1 MQFFRWARTS
11 RWVRTFLGVV
21 LLAVII
27 WLFGPLLG
35 IGDLHPL
42 AGLLARVLAIVA
54 IVVLWLIL
62 NLIRELRQSKKDKE
76 LVDAVAAAP
85 AEAPEATASAE
96 EVALLSE
103 RLKEAL
109 HTLKRTRLGRGW
121 FGRRYLYELPWYMFI
136 GPPGAGKT
144 TALANCGLDFPL
156 AATGQREI
164 RGVGGT
170 RNCDWSFTDQAVMI
184 DTAGRYTT
192 QDSQPGVDSAAWL
205 GFLKL
210 LKRYRPRQPL
220 NGILVAINLAELGQ
234 GELLTHARAI
244 RKRLRELQDE
254 LDVRIPVY
262 VLFTQ
267 ADRVSGFVEYFDDLG
282 KEDRDQVWGMTFPL
296 DNGKDEGGAVANF
309 LPEFDLLLARLNDR
323 MLERVHQEPD
333 LQRRRLIYGF
343 PQQFASV
350 REQAAEF
357 LTEIFRPSRLETR
370 SLLRGVYF
378 TSGTQDGT
386 TIDRLLGAMAS
397 RFGLQRQAVTG
408 FSGSGRSYFLG
419 RLIREV
425 VIGEASLVS
434 LDPKVEARRKWT
446 YRGAYAVSALVLLL
460 LTGFWTSSYFGNT
473 QMIAQV
479 RDETTRYNAQY
490 AELVKRGPHDTDLTA
505 VLPALGTL
513 RSIRGG
519 YEDRKKSTPLALTFG
534 LYQGE
539 KLTRASIDAY
549 YRALNALLL
558 PRLLARLE
566 MQMQA
571 HPGKFDYL
579 YPALKV
585 YLVLGRQGPLQR
597 DLVTQWLN
605 EDLAATYPG
614 EEGAPVRDALRQ
626 HVQALL
632 ERPLAPVP
640 LNGPLVAQVR
650 SVLTQQPLAEYSY
663 ERMMRNEDIKSLPEW
678 TVADNAGPAGAKVF
692 QLRSGKS
699 LQSGVP
705 GVYTWHGYHGP
716 FLHAL
721 LGTKQD
727 IDEDEWV
734 FGRAQKRS
742 VAQTIADASKLRR
755 DVTGLYLNDYVRHW
769 DALIADIKL
778 KPFANLNE
786 ALDELNTLSAPDSPL
801 RDLMQAIDFQTQL
814 SRIPSS
820 QNAAAKGAGVSQ
832 KLAGFGKYQAFSS
845 LSYEQGAIFGI
856 LTEAYGA
863 PTIPGAKPPD
873 PAVRVDE
880 HFDVIHKFVKG
891 NEQGSSDLDV
901 AIQKILALYQTLSQV
916 QYSANS
922 GEALQKILTG
932 GGAAGG
938 AGAAGGGAAGG
949 SATQQLQEISKDLPK
964 PIAAMLQT
972 VSASSTKII
981 ASGASQA
988 LDDAWRA
995 EVLPLCQAA
1004 FDRYPFLPGSSAD
1017 VPVDDFARLLGP
1029 NGLMDTFFG
1038 QHLKPYVDTTRLPWR
1053 WQAGADAKLD
1063 FSPATLGEFQS
1074 AAEIRDALF
1083 SGGSQIQ
1090 VRFRLT
1096 PVSLDP
1102 DIAQISLEIGGQT
1115 LTYSHGPTE
1124 PMSFQWP
1131 GTGGKTLVR
1140 VTTTPVSGQPT
1151 VVERDG
1157 PWALLR
1163 LMDTAKVT
1171 PSGQPDKFRVTFNGS
1186 SGSAAFE
1193 LNASSVRNPFT
1204 LTALRSFRC
1213 PPKL

>member
-1 MQFFRWARTS
+1 MQFFHRVRNS
-11 RWVRTFLGVV
+11 RWVRTFVGVL

-35 IGDLHPL
+35 IGELHPL
-42 AGLLARVLAIVA
+42 ASPLVRVLTIVG
-54 IVVLWLIL
+54 ILVLWLVL
-62 NLIRELRQSKKDKE
+62 NLIRDLRQSRKDKE
-76 LVDAVAAAP
+76 LVDAIATAP
-85 AEAPEATASAE
+85 TETPDATASAE

-192 QDSQPGVDSAAWL
+192 QDSQPGVDAAAWL
-205 GFLKL
+205 AFLRL

-220 NGILVAINLAELGQ
+220 NGLLVAISLADLGQ
-234 GELLTHARAI
+234 GEMLTHARTI

-267 ADRVSGFVEYFDDLG
+267 ADRVSGFVEFFDDLG
-282 KEDRDQVWGMTFPL
+282 KEERDQVWGMTFPL
-296 DNGKDEGGAVANF
+296 DHGKDDGGAVANF

-333 LQRRRLIYGF
+333 IQRRRMIYGF
-343 PQQFASV
+343 PQQVASI
-350 REQAAEF
+350 RDQAAEF

-370 SLLRGVYF
+370 PLLRGVYF

-446 YRGAYAVSALVLLL
+446 YRAAYAVAAVVLLL
-460 LTGFWTSSYFGNT
+460 LTGFWTSSYIGNT

-479 RDETTRYNAQY
+479 RDEAARYNAQY
-490 AELVKRGPHDTDLTA
+490 AEVLKRGPNDTDLAA
-505 VLPALGTL
+505 VLPPLGTL
-513 RSIRGG
+513 RTMRGG
-519 YEDRKKSTPLALTFG
+519 YDDRQRSTPIALTFG

-539 KLTRASIDAY
+539 KLTRAAIDAY
-549 YRALNALLL
+549 HRALNAMLL

-566 MQMQA
+566 TQMQA
-571 HPGKFDYL
+571 HPNKFDYL

-597 DLVTQWLN
+597 ELVTQWLN
-605 EDLAATYPG
+605 DDLAATYPG

-632 ERPLAPVP
+632 EHPVTP
-640 LNGPLVAQVR
+640 IGLNGPLVAQVR

-663 ERMMRNEDIKSLPEW
+663 ERLMRTEDIRSLPEW
-678 TVADNAGPAGAKVF
+678 TVADNAGPAGDRVF
-692 QLRSGKS
+692 ALRSGKP

-705 GVYTWHGYHGP
+705 GIFTWQGYHGP
-716 FLHAL
+716 FLHTL
-721 LGTKQD
+721 LDTKED
-727 IDEDEWV
+727 VDEDEWV
-734 FGRAQKRS
+734 FGRARKRS
-742 VAQTIADASKLRR
+742 VTQTIADAARLRR

-769 DALIADIKL
+769 DGLIADVKL
-778 KPFANLNE
+778 KPFGNLNE

-814 SRIPSS
+814 SRVPSS
-820 QNAAAKGAGVSQ
+820 QNAANKGAGVAQ
-832 KLAGFGKYQAFSS
+832 KLAGFGKYQVFSN
-845 LSYEQGAIFGI
+845 LSYEEGAIFGV
-856 LTEAYGA
+856 LSEAFGA
-863 PTIPGAKPPD
+863 PTIPGTKPAD

-880 HFDVIHKFVKG
+880 HFEVIHKFVKG
-891 NEQGSSDLDV
+891 TEQGSELDL

-922 GEALQKILTG
+922 GEALQKIMT

-938 AGAAGGGAAGG
+938 AAGAAGG
-949 SATQQLQEISKDLPK
+949 SANPTEQLQEISKDLPK

-972 VSASSTKII
+972 VSASSSKII
-981 ASGASQA
+981 ASGASHA

-995 EVLPLCQAA
+995 EVLPLCEAA
-1004 FDRYPFLPGSSAD
+1004 FNRYPFVPGSSAD
-1017 VPVDDFARLLGP
+1017 VPVDDFTRLLGP

-1038 QHLKPYVDTTRLPWR
+1038 QHLRPYVDTTRLPWR

-1063 FSPATLGEFQS
+1063 FSPATLVEFQS

-1083 SGGSQIQ
+1083 SGGPQIQ

-1102 DIAQISLEIGGQT
+1102 DIAQITLEIGGQT

-1131 GTGGKTLVR
+1131 GNGGKTLVR

-1163 LMDTAKVT
+1163 LMDTAKVA
-1171 PSGQPDKFRVTFNGS
+1171 PSGQPDKFRLTFNGS

>member
-1 MQFFRWARTS
+1 MRFLRRLMNS
-11 RWVRTFLGVV
+11 RWVRTFLGVL
-21 LLAVII
+21 LLAIII
-27 WLFGPLLG
+27 WFFGPLLG
-35 IGDLHPL
+35 VGEMHPL
-42 AGLLARVLAIVA
+42 ASPLVRILTIVG
-54 IVVLWLIL
+54 IVVLWLVL
-62 NLIRELRQSKKDKE
+62 NLIRELRQSRKDKE
-76 LVDAVAAAP
+76 LVDAVAATP
-85 AEAPEATASAE
+85 GESAESTASAE
-96 EVALLSE
+96 EVALLSD

-109 HTLKRTRLGRGW
+109 HTLKRARLGRGW

-170 RNCDWSFTDQAVMI
+170 RNCDWSFTDQAVLI

-192 QDSQPGVDSAAWL
+192 QDSQPGVDAAAWL
-205 GFLKL
+205 GFMRL
-210 LKRYRPRQPL
+210 LKKYRPRQPL
-220 NGILVAINLAELGQ
+220 NGVLVAISLAELGQ
-234 GELLTHARAI
+234 GDLLAHARAI

-254 LDVRIPVY
+254 LDIRIPVY

-267 ADRVSGFVEYFDDLG
+267 ADRVTGFVEFFDDLG

-296 DNGKDEGGAVANF
+296 DNGKAESGAVANF
-309 LPEFDLLLARLNDR
+309 LPEFDLLLGRLNDR

-333 LQRRRLIYGF
+333 IQRRRLIYGF
-343 PQQFASV
+343 PQQFASIP
-350 REQAAEF
+350 EQAAEF
-357 LTEIFRPSRLETR
+357 LTEIFRPSRLEAR

-408 FSGSGRSYFLG
+408 FSGTGRSYFLG
-419 RLIREV
+419 RLIRDV

-434 LDPKVEARRKWT
+434 LDPKVEGRRKWT
-446 YRGAYAVSALVLLL
+446 YRAAYAASAVVLLL
-460 LTGFWTSSYFGNT
+460 LTGFWTNSYYGNV
-473 QMIAQV
+473 QMISQV
-479 RDETTRYNAQY
+479 RDEAARYNAQY
-490 AELVKRGPHDTDLTA
+490 AEVLKRGPRDTDLTA
-505 VLPALGTL
+505 VLPALATL
-513 RSIRGG
+513 RTMRGG
-519 YEDRKKSTPLALTFG
+519 YEDRKKSTPLELTFG

-539 KLTRASIDAY
+539 KLTRAAIDAY

-571 HPGKFDYL
+571 HPNKFDFL

-585 YLVLGRQGPLQR
+585 YLVLGRQGPLHR

-605 EDLAATYPG
+605 EDLAAAYPG

-626 HVQALL
+626 HAEALL
-632 ERPLAPVP
+632 ERPIAPVP

-650 SVLTQQPLAEYSY
+650 GVLTQQPLAEYSY
-663 ERMMRNEDIKSLPEW
+663 ERVMRTEDIRSLPEW
-678 TVADNAGPAGAKVF
+678 TVADNAGPAGARVF
-692 QLRSGKS
+692 ELRNGKT

-705 GVYTWHGYHGP
+705 GVFTWHGYHGP
-716 FLHAL
+716 FLHGL
-721 LGTKQD
+721 LNTKQD
-727 IDEDEWV
+727 VDEDEWV
-734 FGRAQKRS
+734 FGRAQKRN
-742 VAQTIADASKLRR
+742 VAQTIAEALKLRR
-755 DVTGLYLNDYVRHW
+755 EVTGLYLNDYVRRW

-786 ALDELNTLSAPDSPL
+786 ALDQLNTLSAPDSPL

-820 QNAAAKGAGVSQ
+820 QNAANKGAGVAQ
-832 KLAGFGKYQAFSS
+832 KLAGFGKYQVFSA
-845 LSYEQGAIFGI
+845 LNYEESAIFAI
-856 LTEAYGA
+856 LGEAFGP
-863 PTIPGAKPPD
+863 PTVPGAKPPD
-873 PAVRVDE
+873 PASRVDE
-880 HFDVIHKFVKG
+880 HFEVIHKFVKG
-891 NEQGSSDLDV
+891 DEKGSSDLEL

-932 GGAAGG
+932 GGGT
-938 AGAAGGGAAGG
+938 GAAGAGG
-949 SATQQLQEISKDLPK
+949 GGVNATQQLQDISKDLPK

-995 EVLPLCQAA
+995 EVLPLCEAA
-1004 FDRYPFLPGSSAD
+1004 FNRYPFVPASSAD
-1017 VPVDDFARLLGP
+1017 VPVDDFTRLLGP
-1029 NGLMDTFFG
+1029 SGLMDSFFS
-1038 QHLKPYVDTTRLPWR
+1038 QHLKPYVDTTRLPWK
-1053 WQAGADAKLD
+1053 WQAGADAKLE
-1063 FSPATLGEFQS
+1063 FSPATLVEFQS

-1083 SGGSQIQ
+1083 SGGPQIQ

-1102 DIAQISLEIGGQT
+1102 DIAQISLDIGGQT

-1131 GTGGKTLVR
+1131 GSGGKTLVR
-1140 VTTTPVSGQPT
+1140 VTVTPVSGQPT

-1157 PWALLR
+1157 PWALMR
-1163 LMDTAKVT
+1163 LLDTSKVT
-1171 PSGQPDKFRVTFNGS
+1171 PSGQPDKFRLTFNGTA
-1186 SGSAAFE
+1186 GTAVFE